1 MTITKA
7 YKVRLYPT
15 KEQQELM
22 IKTFGCT
29 RFVYNK
35 ALHICQETYRTS
47 KRPVFY
53 GELSRM
59 LTFWKTTTELSFLK
73 AVDKFALQN
82 SLRDLC
88 QGFTNMKHGAGY
100 PKYKSKHD
108 HHDSYKT
115 QFTNNNI
122 AVDNTYIKLLKLGH
136 IRYRDKKTPQGK
148 IRNVTISRT
157 PSGRFYASVCV
168 ETEDVRELPM
178 TGNQIG
184 IDLGIKDFC
193 AMSNHEK
200 VENPHFQENTLQKIK
215 KTQRELSRKTKG
227 SSNWEKNRIRLAR
240 LYEKAANQK
249 RDFLEKL
256 STMIVSENDF
266 ICIEDLNVSGM
277 VKNHNFAQSILST
290 SWSEFTAMLTYKA
303 RWYGKT
309 VTRIDRFYPSSQVCS
324 VCGHK
329 NPLIKDLAIREWKC
343 PVCGTRHDRDI
354 NTSINILNEGLRQPT
369 VV

>member
-15 KEQQELM
+15 KTQQELM

-122 AVDNTYIKLLKLGH
+122 AVDNTYIILPKLGH

-148 IRNVTISRT
+148 IRNCRT
-157 PSGRFYASVCV
+157 S
-168 ETEDVRELPM
+168 
-178 TGNQIG
+178 
-184 IDLGIKDFC
+184 
-193 AMSNHEK
+193 H
-200 VENPHFQENTLQKIK
+200 
-215 KTQRELSRKTKG
+215 
-227 SSNWEKNRIRLAR
+227 
-240 LYEKAANQK
+240 
-249 RDFLEKL
+249 
-256 STMIVSENDF
+256 
-266 ICIEDLNVSGM
+266 
-277 VKNHNFAQSILST
+277 
-290 SWSEFTAMLTYKA
+290 
-303 RWYGKT
+303 
-309 VTRIDRFYPSSQVCS
+309 
-324 VCGHK
+324 
-329 NPLIKDLAIREWKC
+329 
-343 PVCGTRHDRDI
+343 
-354 NTSINILNEGLRQPT
+354 
-369 VV
+369 